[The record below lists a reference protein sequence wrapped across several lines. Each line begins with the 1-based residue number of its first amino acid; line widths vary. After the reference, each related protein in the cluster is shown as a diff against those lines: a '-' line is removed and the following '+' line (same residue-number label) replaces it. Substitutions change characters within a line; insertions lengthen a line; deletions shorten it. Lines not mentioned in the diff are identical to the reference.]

1 MYLTAKTNTEREID
15 MDYFEAILQ
24 DYLGEYP
31 LKDKPKRK
39 YNYNKFKDYRKM
51 TLKNKESGVVSR
63 IIDSN
68 TIKKNITF
76 SDIENDIF
84 MIQENRYEIFLGTCN
99 KVPNSAEKEIL
110 KDEENY
116 DDIVCIYNDD
126 LYESYY
132 DVFGIT
138 KTYRMWFKVHNTN
151 RFFKIDFSDK
161 GFSSLKLYGKTKE
174 YKFKNI
180 YTVLGFL
187 SEEKVAD
194 IISAVLKTENRY
206 INIFKND
213 TPILTKK
220 EKQILAV
227 IDNAKREKHKKDQ
240 NFSYNRSRVKEALKK
255 IQYNPEEDQLFSN
268 KKDIVGKDYIWR

>member
-1 MYLTAKTNTEREID
+1 

-31 LKDKPKRK
+31 LKEKPKRK

-51 TLKNKESGVVSR
+51 ALKNKESGVVSR
-63 IIDSN
+63 IMDSN
-68 TIKKNITF
+68 TIKKNIAF
-76 SDIENDIF
+76 IDIENDIF
-84 MIQENRYEIFLGTCN
+84 MIQENRHERFLGTSN
-99 KVPNSAEKEIL
+99 KVPNSAEKEAL
-110 KDEENY
+110 KYDEDF
-116 DDIVCIYNDD
+116 DDIVCIYNED

-151 RFFKIDFSDK
+151 QFFKIDFDDK
-161 GFSSLKLYGKTKE
+161 GFSYLKLYGKSKE

-187 SEEKVAD
+187 SKEEVDD
-194 IISAVLKTENRY
+194 IINAILRTENHY
-206 INIFKND
+206 INILEND
-213 TPILTKK
+213 TPILSKK

-227 IDNAKREKHKKDQ
+227 IDNAKREKHKRDQ
-240 NFSYNRSRVKEALKK
+240 NFSYIRSRAKEALKK
-255 IQYNPEEDQLFSN
+255 IQDNPEEDEFFSN
-268 KKDIVGKDYIWR
+268 KKDIIGKDYSRWRI

>member
-1 MYLTAKTNTEREID
+1 
-15 MDYFEAILQ
+15 MDYFEAILT
-24 DYLGEYP
+24 DYLNDYP
-31 LKDKPKRK
+31 LREKSKRK

-110 KDEENY
+110 KDEENCG
-116 DDIVCIYNDD
+116 DIVCIYNND

-151 RFFKIDFSDK
+151 QFFKIDFDDK
-161 GFSSLKLYGKTKE
+161 GFSSLKLYGKSKG

-180 YTVLGFL
+180 YKVLGFL
-187 SEEKVAD
+187 SEEEVAD
-194 IISAVLKTENRY
+194 IINAILRTENHY
-206 INIFKND
+206 INILENE

-227 IDNAKREKHKKDQ
+227 IDDAKRETRKKDQ
-240 NFSYNRSRVKEALKK
+240 NFSYVRSRAKAALKK
-255 IQYNPEEDQLFSN
+255 IQYNPEEDEFFSN
-268 KKDIVGKDYIWR
+268 KKDIIGKDYIRWRI

>member
-1 MYLTAKTNTEREID
+1 

-31 LKDKPKRK
+31 LKEKPKRK

-51 TLKNKESGVVSR
+51 ALKNKELGVVSR
-63 IIDSN
+63 IVDSN

-76 SDIENDIF
+76 PDIENDIF
-84 MIQENRYEIFLGTCN
+84 MIQENRHERFLGTSN
-99 KVPNSAEKEIL
+99 KVPNSAEKEAL
-110 KDEENY
+110 KYEEDF
-116 DDIVCIYNDD
+116 DDIVCIYNED
-126 LYESYY
+126 LYETYY

-151 RFFKIDFSDK
+151 QFFKIDFSDK
-161 GFSSLKLYGKTKE
+161 GFDSLKLYGKTKG

-187 SEEKVAD
+187 SEEEVDD
-194 IISAVLKTENRY
+194 IINAILRTENHY
-206 INIFKND
+206 INILENN
-213 TPILTKK
+213 TPILSKK

-240 NFSYNRSRVKEALKK
+240 NFSYNRSRAKAALKK
-255 IQYNPEEDQLFSN
+255 IQDNPEEDELFSS
-268 KKDIVGKDYIWR
+268 KKDIVGKDYIWRI

>member
-1 MYLTAKTNTEREID
+1 

-31 LKDKPKRK
+31 LKEKPKRK
-39 YNYNKFKDYRKM
+39 YNYSKFKDYRKM
-51 TLKNKESGVVSR
+51 ALKNKESGAVLR

-68 TIKKNITF
+68 IIKKNIAF

-84 MIQENRYEIFLGTCN
+84 MIQENRHERFLGISS

-110 KDEENY
+110 KYEEDC
-116 DDIVCIYNDD
+116 DDIVCIYNND

-138 KTYRMWFKVHNTN
+138 KTYHMWFKAHNTN
-151 RFFKIDFSDK
+151 QFFKIDFDDK
-161 GFSSLKLYGKTKE
+161 GFGSLKLYGKTKE

-180 YTVLGFL
+180 YKVLSFL
-187 SEEKVAD
+187 SEEEVTD
-194 IISAVLKTENRY
+194 IISAVLRIENHY
-206 INIFKND
+206 INIIEND

-227 IDNAKREKHKKDQ
+227 IDDAKREKRKKDQ
-240 NFSYNRSRVKEALKK
+240 NFSYVRSRAKAALKK
-255 IQYNPEEDQLFSN
+255 IQDNPEEDEFFSN
-268 KKDIVGKDYIWR
+268 KKDIIGKDYSRWRI